1 MEEFAMWF
9 LMLGLLGVALKVLEF
24 GVVANWS
31 WWVVLA
37 PFGLAAAWWAWA
49 DASGY
54 TKRKAVERDNARR
67 QERIERQR
75 SNLGMLNSRSS
86 RKR

>member
-1 MEEFAMWF
+1 MY
-9 LMLGLLGVALKVLEF
+9 LLGLGIILLAMKYLET
-24 GVVANWS
+24 GPVANWD

-37 PFGLAAAWWAWA
+37 PFGLAALWWWYA

-75 SNLGMLNSRSS
+75 SNLGMLNSR
-86 RKR
+86 KK

>member
-1 MEEFAMWF
+1 MWF
-9 LMLGLLGVALKVLEF
+9 LMLGLLGVALKLLEF

-37 PFGLAAAWWAWA
+37 PFAFAVVWWAWA

-54 TKRKAVERDNARR
+54 TKRKAVEKENARR
-67 QERIERQR
+67 QERIDRQR
-75 SNLGMLNSRSS
+75 SNLGML
-86 RKR
+86 RKK

>member
-1 MEEFAMWF
+1 MWF